1 MPHPVDSGA
10 QCWLGLAAAE
20 GCTGAAAAAMAA
32 ERKFSLDRSDEDD
45 GGAAAG
51 EEQEGAAG
59 AHRKVDGSGGLER
72 LQIAGQL
79 EFHLQVLSVTA
90 TPV

>member
-1 MPHPVDSGA
+1 M
-10 QCWLGLAAAE
+10 GLAAAA
-20 GCTGAAAAAMAA
+20 GCTGADAAAAAMAA
-32 ERKFSLDRSDEDD
+32 ERKFSLDRRDEDD
-45 GGAAAG
+45 GAAAAAG

-72 LQIAGQL
+72 LKIAGQL

-90 TPV
+90 TLVRVTIRLQ

>member
-1 MPHPVDSGA
+1 MDSGA
-10 QCWLGLAAAE
+10 QCLLGLAAAE

-45 GGAAAG
+45 GAAAAAG

-72 LQIAGQL
+72 LKIAGQL